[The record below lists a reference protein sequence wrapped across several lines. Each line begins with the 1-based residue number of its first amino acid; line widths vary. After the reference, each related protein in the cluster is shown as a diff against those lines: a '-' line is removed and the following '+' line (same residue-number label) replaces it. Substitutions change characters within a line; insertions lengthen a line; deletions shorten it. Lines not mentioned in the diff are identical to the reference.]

1 MEFIA
6 RKCPEVKPRL
16 RWKRTKERKEMQ
28 LLKRKWKN
36 YLEVPR
42 KCPLRRHNKVPEE
55 KLEKRYTRKS
65 LQFRSK
71 KMLVSAGTATGRKI
85 SRDVAVVRKLGTV
98 AGSVRR
104 WTGPDTG
111 GFVRGPSMSR
121 KGRGRQRR
129 RTRIKT
135 SITRKLTK
143 LDPKIAVDIIFIY

>member
-1 MEFIA
+1 
-6 RKCPEVKPRL
+6 
-16 RWKRTKERKEMQ
+16 MQ

-42 KCPLRRHNKVPEE
+42 KCPLIRHNKVAE
-55 KLEKRYTRKS
+55 KLEKRYTRKP

-71 KMLVSAGTATGRKI
+71 KMLESAGTATGRKI

-111 GFVRGPSMSR
+111 GFVTGPSRSR
-121 KGRGRQRR
+121 IGRGRQRR

-135 SITRKLTK
+135 SLTTKLTK
-143 LDPKIAVDIIFIY
+143 FGTIDRCRYNLHLLLIFLLLLYHF